1 MYIMRWEVVWENLPN
16 LLAGLVLGL
25 EVAVG
30 SIFIGAM
37 IGLVAAFART
47 SSNRVLQR
55 SVAAYV
61 EFVRNLPLL
70 LIIHLLGQP
79 FRECLVLHEVRRT
92 KPVCLD
98 QRRSDKLS
106 HSIAA

>member
-47 SSNRVLQR
+47 S
-55 SVAAYV
+55 
-61 EFVRNLPLL
+61 
-70 LIIHLLGQP
+70 
-79 FRECLVLHEVRRT
+79 
-92 KPVCLD
+92 
-98 QRRSDKLS
+98 
-106 HSIAA
+106 

>member
-70 LIIHLLGQP
+70 LIIFFVSSLSSGSLLSARG
-79 FRECLVLHEVRRT
+79 RAGRGLVWGFST
-92 KPVCLD
+92 T
-98 QRRSDKLS
+98 
-106 HSIAA
+106 SI